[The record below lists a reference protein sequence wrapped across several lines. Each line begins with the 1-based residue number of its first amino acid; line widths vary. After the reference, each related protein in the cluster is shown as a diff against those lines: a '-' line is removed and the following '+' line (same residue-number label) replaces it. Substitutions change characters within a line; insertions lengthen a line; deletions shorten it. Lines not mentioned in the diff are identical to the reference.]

1 MAKIV
6 LNNITA
12 GYASVDLL
20 NQNFDAIEA
29 AFENTLSRDGT
40 SPNTLT
46 ADLDLNHNDILNVGD
61 LQVVS
66 LEVDGTDYQV
76 AAQDMIDQMTVIY
89 NNMLALNNVTVSTA
103 SPTGGNNGD
112 IWFKVS
118 T

>member
-46 ADLDLNHNDILNVGD
+46 ADLDVNHQDLLNVGNISADGLTVGGQSIDSQLEEMQD
-61 LQVVS
+61 LY
-66 LEVDGTDYQV
+66 DNT
-76 AAQDMIDQMTVIY
+76 
-89 NNMLALNNVTVSTA
+89 LALQNVTIST
-103 SPTGGNNGD
+103 SDPSGGTEGD
-112 IWFKVS
+112 IWIKVS
-118 T
+118 A

>member
-1 MAKIV
+1 MAKLV

-12 GYASVDLL
+12 GYASVELL

-29 AFENTLSRDGT
+29 AFENVVSRDGT
-40 SPNTLT
+40 APNTLT
-46 ADLDLNHNDILNVGD
+46 ADLDVNHNDLLNVGNLEVD
-61 LQVVS
+61 S
-66 LEVDGTDYQV
+66 LEVAGTDYVQQ
-76 AAQDMIDQMTVIY
+76 AQDMIDQMTVIY

-118 T
+118 S